1 MRSFLFNII
10 FYVFTF
16 LFALFCVVLS
26 ILPGRK
32 PMMWGLRTYTR
43 FMVAMMQEIADID
56 VQVTGRNNV
65 PKDGA
70 VIIAAKHQSYGDG
83 LVLFSQFFDLS
94 FVTGDHL
101 EKFWLLKRILAK
113 AGAVVVDS
121 CGGSNAREKLSKT
134 SKLVR
139 EQGRRLLI
147 YPEGHLSKIGTQH
160 RYRKGVFF
168 MYQDFNCPV
177 VPVATNLG
185 QRWNQNDW
193 TKHPGSA
200 TLEFLEPI
208 PPGLEKDEFMARLE
222 NMIETR
228 SRELLDMKNLGALDP
243 ANIGKVE
250 ENEVARE
257 KRLAREKEETD
268 RIRKSLEHSA

>member
-1 MRSFLFNII
+1 MRSFMFNII
-10 FYVFTF
+10 FYFFTF
-16 LFALFCVVLS
+16 LFVIFCVALS

-32 PMMWGLRTYTR
+32 PIMWGLRIYTR
-43 FMVAMMQEIADID
+43 FIVAMMQEIADID
-56 VQVTGRNNV
+56 VQVTGHENV

-83 LVLFSQFFDLS
+83 IVMFSQFFDLS

-101 EKFWLLKRILAK
+101 EKFWLLKRILGK
-113 AGAVVVDS
+113 AGAVVIDN
-121 CGGSNAREKLSKT
+121 CGGPEAREKLSKT

-168 MYQDFNCPV
+168 MYQDFDCPV

-185 QRWNQNDW
+185 QRLNQNSW

-208 PPGLEKDEFMARLE
+208 PPGLEKEEFMAQLE
-222 NMIETR
+222 KTIETR
-228 SRELLDMKNLGALDP
+228 SKELLDMENLGALNP
-243 ANIGKVE
+243 ADIGKTE
-250 ENEVARE
+250 ENHVARE
-257 KRLAREKEETD
+257 KRLAKEKQETEKL
-268 RIRKSLEHSA
+268 RKSLEHT